1 MKSIKNLILTV
12 FLAIIVLINTAPNVQ
27 CESDLLSELLESNQ
41 NSNEKILSLLK
52 EDLFTKNN
60 RRRADLTT
68 LMKLKREYSP
78 LHWELCRNVNCTN
91 IHSNGQVSKTW
102 RMAQL
107 AACCPSYRKQYSHHL
122 KKNSF

>member
-1 MKSIKNLILTV
+1 MLDFLESNKNSEERILTV
-12 FLAIIVLINTAPNVQ
+12 LKK
-27 CESDLLSELLESNQ
+27 DLLTNYERRGLLPLI
-41 NSNEKILSLLK
+41 K
-52 EDLFTKNN
+52 F
-60 RRRADLTT
+60 
-68 LMKLKREYSP
+68 KREYSP
-78 LHWELCRNVNCTN
+78 LHWELCRNVNCAN